1 MTITVSETIAAPRE
15 RVWEIVTDYTHW
27 AERISGIIDV
37 EILEPPKEGIVG
49 LKWKE
54 TREFFG
60 KEATEIMWV
69 TAAEP
74 THWYEV
80 RAESHG
86 AIYTT
91 RVSLA
96 SLADGT
102 TLTFQFSAQPTTLGA
117 RVMSLLSFMFNGSIR
132 KAFQSDLGDIRA
144 AAEARA

>member
-1 MTITVSETIAAPRE
+1 MAITVSETIAAPRE
-15 RVWEIVTDYTHW
+15 RVWQIVTDYDHW
-27 AERISGIIDV
+27 AERITGILDV
-37 EILEPPKEGIVG
+37 EIIEPPKSGLVG

-74 THWYEV
+74 GHWYEV

-102 TLTFQFSAQPTTLGA
+102 TLTFQFSAQPTTLAA
-117 RVMSLLSFMFNGSIR
+117 RLMSLLSFMYNGAVR
-132 KAFQSDLGDIRA
+132 KAFQGDLADIRA
-144 AAEARA
+144 AAEAGA

>member
-1 MTITVSETIAAPRE
+1 MAITVSETIAAPRE
-15 RVWEIVTDYTHW
+15 RVWEIVTDYHNW
-27 AERISGIIDV
+27 QERITGIREV
-37 EILEPPKEGIVG
+37 EILAPPKDGLVG

-74 THWYEV
+74 GHWYEV

-102 TLTFQFSAQPTTLGA
+102 TLTFQFSAKPTTFGA
-117 RVMSLLSFMFNGSIR
+117 RIMSLMSFMFNGAIR
-132 KAFQSDLGDIRA
+132 KAFKEDLGDIRA
-144 AAEARA
+144 AAEAGT